1 MTDHALAA
9 GGDNHANANTNVA
22 SPPIIIPRQDE
33 QSGVEPFPSLNEP
46 SPQSPSSPISKVGA
60 EGTTR
65 SRGQSSTL
73 SSIRRASKVFEE
85 SNPPTG
91 FCIASGQIASQVPSI
106 TDIRRGSF
114 GTEGWSGE
122 GQVREKQRRTNS
134 SLSTISQSGEQ
145 EKGRGKNPA
154 GMNTPS
160 NTSPGPELRHDALP
174 EAAEEEE
181 RSRPPI
187 EADRNAK
194 ARSTVTHLDA
204 KSDVLVKPIS
214 NARSS
219 SDTNHLSNNVKVED
233 GYRTTPFDNGY
244 QFPPK
249 HSWSV
254 STAIFFKAFWQFFIT
269 PVGFLVTVYG
279 LNVVAWGGMLFL
291 LLCNASPAMCRP
303 TCNDINSPRRIWI
316 EIDSQILNALFCVTG
331 FGTIPWR
338 FRDLYYLLQYRIGK
352 NDMGLRRLAGINR
365 SWFRLPGSQDL
376 PADLGPAQIMNGA
389 AQIPPSCVA
398 FPLDKSP
405 DAPLTGVRA
414 PPTAM
419 WKLDFVVWTMVWNTF
434 LQAVLSG
441 FMWGLN
447 RYDRPS
453 WSTGLFAIEGVPVSD
468 VDRAKLARDRELGIV
483 HFNNIKDEKPKEK
496 GKGKDA
502 KKSPSASKET
512 RLEDSI
518 DEGIVQAIKRGV
530 FGRGGWGGY
539 EMGNGTDDKRGGQKK
554 EVDIGGS
561 FLVMI
566 HNMSVGAAFRLRADG
581 GETVQPGFLGIG
593 SMLLVLEYSWMVC
606 FDIASLLIC
615 LSGYPIRLDMFNE
628 TG

>member
-9 GGDNHANANTNVA
+9 GGDNDANTNANVA
-22 SPPIIIPRQDE
+22 PPPITIPRQDE
-33 QSGVEPFPSLNEP
+33 ESGVEPFPSLDEA
-46 SPQSPSSPISKVGA
+46 SPQSPSSPISRIGA

-145 EKGRGKNPA
+145 EKGRGKNPV
-154 GMNTPS
+154 GMNTPN
-160 NTSPGPELRHDALP
+160 NTSPGPELRHDVLP

-181 RSRPPI
+181 HSRRPI
-187 EADRNAK
+187 EEDHNLK

-204 KSDVLVKPIS
+204 KGDVLVKPIS

-219 SDTNHLSNNVKVED
+219 SDTSPLSHNAKAGD

-254 STAIFFKAFWQFFIT
+254 STAIFFKAFWKFFIT

-352 NDMGLRRLAGINR
+352 NDIGLRRLAGINR

-376 PADLGPAQIMNGA
+376 PVELGPAQIVNGGA
-389 AQIPPSCVA
+389 NIPQSCVA

-405 DAPLTGVRA
+405 DAPLTGIRA

-453 WSTGLFAIEGVPVSD
+453 WSTGLFVALACIVAACGGIMSFMEAKNVKAIEGVPVSD
-468 VDRAKLARDRELGIV
+468 VDREKLANDRELGIV

-496 GKGKDA
+496 GEKKKEKEG
-502 KKSPSASKET
+502 KKSQGASKET

-518 DEGIVQAIKRGV
+518 EEGIVQAIK
-530 FGRGGWGGY
+530 
-539 EMGNGTDDKRGGQKK
+539 
-554 EVDIGGS
+554 
-561 FLVMI
+561 
-566 HNMSVGAAFRLRADG
+566 
-581 GETVQPGFLGIG
+581 
-593 SMLLVLEYSWMVC
+593 
-606 FDIASLLIC
+606 
-615 LSGYPIRLDMFNE
+615 
-628 TG
+628 